1 MPSWGAEGPGRRVA
15 AFDFDGTL
23 TRRDTLVPFLARV
36 AGRRRLAAAM
46 AVAAPARRAGR
57 DALKVEL
64 LRRVLGGMPAERFLA
79 EARDYGRGLPGQF
92 RPEVVEY
99 LRHHQ
104 QEGHEVVLV
113 SASLAAYLE
122 PVVEVL
128 GLDGLCAV
136 EMEVGDDGH
145 LTGAI
150 VGANCRGLEKVR
162 RLEAWL
168 GEARPERLW
177 AYGNSPGDRELLAA
191 ADEAVWIGRRRSP
204 GVGSGRPPGRSG

>member
-1 MPSWGAEGPGRRVA
+1 MPSSDAEGRGRRVA

-36 AGRRRLAAAM
+36 AGRRRLTMALAA
-46 AVAAPARRAGR
+46 AAPARRGGR
-57 DALKVEL
+57 DALKVEV

-79 EARDYGRGLPGQF
+79 EARDYGRRLPGRF
-92 RPEVVEY
+92 RPEVVEH

-113 SASLAAYLE
+113 SASLAAYLQ
-122 PVVEVL
+122 PVVELL
-128 GLDGLCAV
+128 GFDGLCAV

-150 VGANCRGLEKVR
+150 VGANCRGTEKVR

-168 GEARPERLW
+168 GGARPEHLW
-177 AYGNSPGDRELLAA
+177 AYGNSAGDRALLAA
-191 ADEAVWIGRRRSP
+191 ADEPVWIGRRR
-204 GVGSGRPPGRSG
+204 